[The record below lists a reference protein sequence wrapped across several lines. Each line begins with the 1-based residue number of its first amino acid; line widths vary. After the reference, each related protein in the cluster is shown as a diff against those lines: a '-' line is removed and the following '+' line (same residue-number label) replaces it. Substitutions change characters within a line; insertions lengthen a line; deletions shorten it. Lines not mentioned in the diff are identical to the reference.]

1 MLNTIVSVDAWSRT
15 VTLLTSRFTVLWF
28 VCLLAGCHS
37 ANEDKN
43 SALPVADIEGWPRTF
58 STIAGEVTLNQP
70 PLRIVST
77 SVTLTGS
84 LLAINAPVIAS
95 GGTNANTAVAD
106 QHGFFRQWSTVAQ
119 ERGLKPLYQMEPN
132 AEAIVSVN
140 PDLIIIAA
148 TGGDSALKLYDQLAS
163 VAPTMVVSYDD
174 KSWQQLARLFGEISG
189 HEEDA
194 DELIRAYDQRV
205 AHVRQAIQLPPQP
218 STALVYYEDGSGAN
232 VWTEESAQGRL
243 LGDLGFTLA
252 DIPESVR
259 GNESQGKRH
268 DIVQLSG
275 EKFADGLNGASLL
288 LFAAD
293 DTMISQLKQNP
304 FLSHVS
310 AVRNDQLY
318 AMGLDTFRLDY
329 YSSSHMLNQI
339 ETLFAA
345 SIR

>member
-1 MLNTIVSVDAWSRT
+1 MLPIGQLT
-15 VTLLTSRFTVLWF
+15 VLCLVWLLT
-28 VCLLAGCHS
+28 ACHS
-37 ANEDKN
+37 ASEDKH
-43 SALPVADIEGWPRTF
+43 SALPETDIEGWPRTF
-58 STIAGEVTLNQP
+58 STVAGEVTLHQP
-70 PLRIVST
+70 PHRIVST

-84 LLAINAPVIAS
+84 LLAVNAPVIAS

-106 QHGFFRQWSTVAQ
+106 QSGFFRQWSTVAHA
-119 ERGLKPLYQMEPN
+119 RGVKPLYQMEPN

-189 HEEDA
+189 HEQDA
-194 DELIRAYDQRV
+194 DELVRAYDQRV
-205 AHVRQAIQLPPQP
+205 RRVHQAIQLPPQP

-243 LGDLGFTLA
+243 LKDLGFTLA
-252 DIPESVR
+252 DIPQSVR

-293 DTMISQLKQNP
+293 ETMIDQLRQNP

-310 AVRNDQLY
+310 AIRNDQLY
-318 AMGLDTFRLDY
+318 AMGPDTFRLDY
-329 YSSSHMLNQI
+329 YSSRHMLDQI
-339 ETLFAA
+339 ESLFAA
-345 SIR
+345 SVH